1 MTLCGHVVGNN
12 PDGAADING
21 KLARDIRTREGLEC
35 HFYGEYDTEIWDM
48 VERAERVPP
57 NGDLAERAGRVPPNI
72 NMAERAERVPP
83 NGNMFERAGRAPP
96 NGDNMVEMAGRVP
109 PNDPPVEDRIIII
122 IRDMAGER
130 TFFSLRRSTVLREE
144 FTKYCVRKGV
154 DREHMRFLMNGNR
167 IKDSLTPAAYDMQ
180 DQEVIHAILEERGY

>member
-1 MTLCGHVVGNN
+1 
-12 PDGAADING
+12 
-21 KLARDIRTREGLEC
+21 
-35 HFYGEYDTEIWDM
+35 M

-83 NGNMFERAGRAPP
+83 NGNTFERAGRAPP
-96 NGDNMVEMAGRVP
+96 NGDNMVERAGRLP

-130 TFFSLRRSTVLREE
+130 TFFSLRRSTVLREA

-154 DREHMRFLMNGNR
+154 DREHMRFLMKGNR
-167 IKDSLTPAAYDMQ
+167 INDSLTPAAYDMQ